1 MTSIVYIYYYDYYLF
16 RIMAHDKTFFSQQAH
31 SSLTLVNYVHHDG
44 IGDFR
49 HLLDFVSFFNNTP
62 VLKEI
67 ELICIVINSHK
78 PGNPQSVYIKE
89 QLESMNVAHKI
100 LIHDSI
106 NGHENLRQEIKKN
119 RPLRKQLQH
128 TIGIIDIALN
138 TSYKLVIQAFCKDK
152 PPTITI
158 AEIDLYATY
167 DQPSLT
173 SDPEK
178 RIDKSRYQADHV
190 YIMGLGKGKVGLKL
204 TGGLFNSPQKARE
217 ALQQLSDKRI
227 KHLLLGQVDEE
238 PISQETIDAFLQN
251 NHFIPGYLQDI
262 DTIFGFISI
271 FATNH
276 KLNAE
281 RKNLIFYL
289 NNYQNLFKKNYYDE
303 DTGRRYSQFTDLL
316 FDKHFPWHNVFA
328 NSGIRSI
335 TIYNYAGQKPTE
347 EEITLNPEGQQ
358 ITIITGIML
367 NDSDYQLLYDIPQ
380 HFVAASGDNTLEN
393 AINHG
398 LLFLMQYKYQ
408 YETVREIAKIAE
420 RIKDTLGFNEEEIRE
435 FHAYFGE
442 AHHLISYSNEK
453 STKARALLQSIDLI
467 RLSSN
472 MRKVCAYLI
481 ENENFLHQLPEIL
494 QTDLLNISKPGMK
507 Q

>member
-1 MTSIVYIYYYDYYLF
+1 M
-16 RIMAHDKTFFSQQAH
+16 
-31 SSLTLVNYVHHDG
+31 
-44 IGDFR
+44 
-49 HLLDFVSFFNNTP
+49 
-62 VLKEI
+62 
-67 ELICIVINSHK
+67 
-78 PGNPQSVYIKE
+78 
-89 QLESMNVAHKI
+89 
-100 LIHDSI
+100 
-106 NGHENLRQEIKKN
+106 
-119 RPLRKQLQH
+119 
-128 TIGIIDIALN
+128 
-138 TSYKLVIQAFCKDK
+138 
-152 PPTITI
+152 
-158 AEIDLYATY
+158 
-167 DQPSLT
+167 
-173 SDPEK
+173 
-178 RIDKSRYQADHV
+178 
-190 YIMGLGKGKVGLKL
+190 
-204 TGGLFNSPQKARE
+204 
-217 ALQQLSDKRI
+217 
-227 KHLLLGQVDEE
+227 
-238 PISQETIDAFLQN
+238 
-251 NHFIPGYLQDI
+251 
-262 DTIFGFISI
+262 SI

-335 TIYNYAGQKPTE
+335 TIYNYSGQKPTE
-347 EEITLNPEGQQ
+347 EEITLNLEGQQ

-367 NDSDYQLLYDIPQ
+367 NDTDYQLLYDIPQ